1 MQSITSIDEVDAKKK
16 KNHLKKSNTHH
27 NKNTQ
32 QTKTKSELPQQ

>member
-1 MQSITSIDEVDAKKK
+1 MQSITSIDEIDAKK

-32 QTKTKSELPQQ
+32 QTKTKRELPQQ